1 MGNDDSKSVDET
13 TLWVVE
19 VWQGDGEVKDVY
31 QLVSLVLNGFGEI
44 DEVLIHHK
52 RLLSVSF
59 AEARETLEELSDV
72 LVVDAID
79 LHEILE

>member
-1 MGNDDSKSVDET
+1 M
-13 TLWVVE
+13 
-19 VWQGDGEVKDVY
+19 
-31 QLVSLVLNGFGEI
+31 SLVLNSFGEI

-72 LVVDAID
+72 LIVDAID